1 MSYKDIVV
9 QLAEGPDCATRLK
22 VALDLACL
30 HGAHV
35 VGLYVQP
42 PLPMSAFP
50 EVPVPV
56 EVIDAQEAAAA
67 QRLHTIEQQFLQA
80 TRQAGVNAEW
90 RVSHA
95 DAVTALNV
103 NARYADLLV
112 TGHSE
117 DDSVSWFDVAATKH
131 LALESGRPV
140 LVVPCAAHP
149 TSLGERILVAWNGSR
164 EAVRAVHDAL
174 PLLQRASFVQ
184 VVAINPSVGYGEHG
198 AVPGADICLH
208 LAHHGVQAEAYVGH
222 VDGHAIGAALHT
234 QATAMGADLVVM
246 GAYGHSRFRELVLGG
261 VTRHLLQH
269 LQVPMLMA
277 H

>member
-9 QLAEGPDCATRLK
+9 QIADGPDCMTRLK
-22 VALDLACL
+22 VAIDLARL
-30 HGAHV
+30 HAAHV
-35 VGLYVQP
+35 VGLYVEP
-42 PLPMSAFP
+42 PLPISAFP
-50 EVPVPV
+50 EIPVPI
-56 EVIDAQEAAAA
+56 EIIDAQEATAA
-67 QRLHTIEQQFLQA
+67 QHLAALQQQFLEA
-80 TRQAGVNAEW
+80 TSRAGVAAEW

-117 DDSVSWFDVAATKH
+117 DASVSWFDVAATKH
-131 LALESGRPV
+131 IALESGRPV
-140 LVVPCAAHP
+140 LVVPCTAQVA
-149 TSLGERILVAWNGSR
+149 TLGERILVAWNGSR

-208 LAHHGVQAEAYVGH
+208 LARHGVQAEAYVGH
-222 VDGHAIGAALHT
+222 ADSHAVGAALHN
-234 QATAMGADLVVM
+234 QATAIGADLVVM

-269 LQVPMLMA
+269 LEVPMLMA

>member
-9 QLAEGPDCATRLK
+9 QIADGADGVMRLK
-22 VALDLACL
+22 IALDLAVL

-35 VGLYVQP
+35 TGLYVEP

-50 EVPVPV
+50 EIPVPA

-67 QRLHTIEQQFLQA
+67 QRLASLQQQF
-80 TRQAGVNAEW
+80 TRASTLAGVSTEW

-95 DAVTALNV
+95 DTVTALNV

-117 DDSVSWFDVAATKH
+117 DGAVSWFDMAATKH
-131 LALESGRPV
+131 IALESGRPV
-140 LVVPCAAHP
+140 LVVPCGAEV
-149 TSLGERILVAWNGSR
+149 TSLGQRVLVAWNGSR

-174 PLLQRASFVQ
+174 PLLKRASFVQ
-184 VVAINPSVGYGEHG
+184 VVVVNPQVGYGEHG
-198 AVPGADICLH
+198 AVPGADICVH
-208 LAHHGVQAEAYVGH
+208 LARHGVQAEAYVAH
-222 VDGHAIGAALHT
+222 TDNQAIGAALLT
-234 QATAMGADLVVM
+234 QATAIGADLVVM

-261 VTRHLLQH
+261 VTRHLLRH